1 MAVNHLWVIILRRSH
16 LTVFCCMPGIP
27 VTSEKV
33 FIRALTLWNT
43 LWRSQLQWGP
53 TCRRIHTQPKS
64 FRGRLSKQLTCR
76 RTEHEENHRVL
87 LVQATVI
94 FKKEVSVCLPAL
106 PHSDLSCSPGKDERP
121 LTYSVGPLCRVFLWA
136 TSRPLPETT
145 YSSNVCERE
154 RERVKAW
161 RQEERQPLT
170 FDLHSKQEMP
180 QMIIKKKNMSS
191 NISHRDTVLVY
202 PSVCFFNWWCSLLL
216 WFQRQHARRSSDHHS
231 TQKNIRVVGGQN
243 ALSTT
248 RTIINT

>member
-145 YSSNVCERE
+145 YSSNVCERA

-180 QMIIKKKNMSS
+180 QMIIKKKTWAV
-191 NISHRDTVLVY
+191 ISPTEIQCWFIPLFVSLTGGVLSY
-202 PSVCFFNWWCSLLL
+202 CD
-216 WFQRQHARRSSDHHS
+216 SSDS
-231 TQKNIRVVGGQN
+231 MQDAVQ
-243 ALSTT
+243 
-248 RTIINT
+248 IIIQHKKTSEL